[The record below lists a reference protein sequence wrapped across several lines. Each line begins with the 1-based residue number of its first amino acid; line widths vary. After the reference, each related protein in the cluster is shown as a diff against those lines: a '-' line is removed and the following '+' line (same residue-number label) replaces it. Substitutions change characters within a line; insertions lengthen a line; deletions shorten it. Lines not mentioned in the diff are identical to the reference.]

1 MKTAS
6 RFWVEVLM
14 TGEKLTCACP
24 FCHRVNFASGN
35 PLAYGEGILEDL
47 VDRRDDESGY
57 HEQPGANVLVVGLI
71 EGEEVVFG
79 CACRRLESIEGWVWN
94 SRHLILSYFSL
105 RAESE
110 MEDAQLVIGRA
121 ADVATRLGSLV

>member
-6 RFWVEVLM
+6 KYWVEVLM
-14 TGEKLTCACP
+14 TGEKLTCTCP

-35 PLAYGEGILEDL
+35 PKAYEEGILEGL
-47 VDRRDDESGY
+47 VDRRDEADH
-57 HEQPGANVLVVGLI
+57 HEQAGVNVLVVGVI
-71 EGEEVVFG
+71 EEEEVVFG
-79 CACRRLESIEGWVWN
+79 CQCRRLESIEGWVWN

-121 ADVATRLGSLV
+121 ADVAARLGGLV